1 MIRKWENYITLIM
14 IYRSIARVVWLEK
27 ERQRQEERAS
37 ARDSA
42 SNVTP
47 ALITAGTI
55 VQAETLLLENTVDPV
70 SFVVTY
76 NHTYTKTHT
85 NYA

>member
-1 MIRKWENYITLIM
+1 MIRKWENYINLIM

-27 ERQRQEERAS
+27 ERQRQEERTS

-42 SNVTP
+42 SNVAP

-70 SFVVTY
+70 DFHRKVQSSY
-76 NHTYTKTHT
+76 
-85 NYA
+85 